1 MPFGVRD
8 FSNPSRIG
16 FNTKFSRQLED
27 ADQFNKPAKCD
38 KDSQPFGVGRKTIN
52 DKNREINL
60 ISKQSEGIAKERHII
75 DSAQIIDLINLNR
88 PICTD
93 IGSGSGLPGIVLAII
108 MKHKK
113 ADMKFVLY
121 EKSFHK
127 SNFLKEVSKKF
138 NLNVEVLQKDI
149 FEEKN
154 LCSDIIV
161 ARAFKPLPVILDL
174 IHNNFK
180 SFKEVIIFLGKNGKE
195 ILREV
200 MNKWKFEL
208 EQKKSIT
215 SDESVIIKIKNLEK
229 K

>member
-1 MPFGVRD
+1 MID
-8 FSNPSRIG
+8 SNILNYSCLEPLNVSRET
-16 FNTKFSRQLED
+16 FPDLDKFCQ
-27 ADQFNKPAKCD
+27 
-38 KDSQPFGVGRKTIN
+38 III

-113 ADMKFVLY
+113 SNMKFVLY

-138 NLNVEVLQKDI
+138 NLNVEVFQKDI

-200 MNKWKFEL
+200 MSKWKFEL

-215 SDESVIIKIKNLEK
+215 SNESVIIKIKNLEK

>member
-1 MPFGVRD
+1 MID
-8 FSNPSRIG
+8 SNILNYSCLEPLNVSRET
-16 FNTKFSRQLED
+16 FPDLDKFCQ
-27 ADQFNKPAKCD
+27 
-38 KDSQPFGVGRKTIN
+38 III
-52 DKNREINL
+52 DKNRDINL

-75 DSAQIIDLINLNR
+75 DSAQIIDLIDLNK

-108 MKHKK
+108 MKHKRS
-113 ADMKFVLY
+113 DMKFVLY

-138 NLNVEVLQKDI
+138 NLNVEVFQKDI

-195 ILREV
+195 ILGEV
-200 MNKWKFEL
+200 MSKWKFEL

-215 SDESVIIKIKNLEK
+215 SNESVIIKIKNLEK

>member
-1 MPFGVRD
+1 MID
-8 FSNPSRIG
+8 SNILNYSCLEPLNVSRET
-16 FNTKFSRQLED
+16 FPDLDKFCQ
-27 ADQFNKPAKCD
+27 
-38 KDSQPFGVGRKTIN
+38 III
-52 DKNREINL
+52 DKNKDINL
-60 ISKQSEGIAKERHII
+60 ISKQSESTAKERHII
-75 DSAQIIDLINLNR
+75 DSAQIIDLIDLNR

-113 ADMKFVLY
+113 SDMKFVLY

-180 SFKEVIIFLGKNGKE
+180 SFNEVIIFLGKNGKE

-200 MNKWKFEL
+200 MSKWKFEL

>member
-1 MPFGVRD
+1 MID
-8 FSNPSRIG
+8 SNILNYSCLEPLNVSRET
-16 FNTKFSRQLED
+16 FPDLDKFCQ
-27 ADQFNKPAKCD
+27 
-38 KDSQPFGVGRKTIN
+38 III

-75 DSAQIIDLINLNR
+75 DSAQITDLIDLNR
-88 PICTD
+88 SICTD

-113 ADMKFVLY
+113 SDMKFVLY

-138 NLNVEVLQKDI
+138 NLNVAVLQKDI

-200 MNKWKFEL
+200 MSKWKFEL

>member
-1 MPFGVRD
+1 MID
-8 FSNPSRIG
+8 SNILNYSCLEPLNVSRET
-16 FNTKFSRQLED
+16 FPDLEKFRQIIIEK
-27 ADQFNKPAKCD
+27 NK
-38 KDSQPFGVGRKTIN
+38 N
-52 DKNREINL
+52 INL
-60 ISKQSEGIAKERHII
+60 ISEQSERISKERHII
-75 DSAQIIDLINLNR
+75 DSAQIIDLIDLNM

-113 ADMKFVLY
+113 SDMKFVLY

-127 SNFLKEVSKKF
+127 SNFLKEITNKF

-154 LCSDIIV
+154 LQSDIIV
-161 ARAFKPLPVILDL
+161 ARAFKPLPVIINL

-180 SFKEVIIFLGKNGKE
+180 SFKEIILFLGKSGKE
-195 ILREV
+195 ILGKVLNE
-200 MNKWKFEL
+200 WKFEF
-208 EQKKSIT
+208 EEKKSIT
-215 SDESVIIKIKNLEK
+215 SADSIIIKIKNLEK